1 MDFFDELGKK
11 VSETYQEAKEKATN
25 FSEELKLKSR
35 INNLKEIKTTL
46 YTEIGEI
53 VYGAIKDGKDVDRDA
68 VTVKCD
74 EITKIVEDISKI
86 EADILSFKKM
96 RVCTSC
102 GKKID
107 FEHTYC
113 PYCGKEQPE
122 VVKQEHVEVKEEPEN
137 AVEAEVNTVEN
148 SDENKEENNG

>member
-25 FSEELKLKSR
+25 FSEEIKLKAKV
-35 INNLKEIKTTL
+35 NNLKEIKTTL

-53 VYGAIKDGKDVDRDA
+53 VYSAIKDGKEADRDA

-86 EADILSFKKM
+86 ETEILSFKKM
-96 RVCTSC
+96 RACPSC
-102 GKKID
+102 GSKVD
-107 FEHTYC
+107 YEHKFC
-113 PYCGKEQPE
+113 PNCGKELPE
-122 VVKQEHVEVKEEPEN
+122 IVKEEHVEVKEEPQN
-137 AVEAEVNTVEN
+137 AVETDVNVEQ
-148 SDENKEENNG
+148 ENNDNNEENNG

>member
-25 FSEELKLKSR
+25 FSEELKLKSK

-53 VYGAIKDGKDVDRDA
+53 VYSAIKEGKEVDRDA

-86 EADILSFKKM
+86 ETDILSFKKM
-96 RVCTSC
+96 RVCASC
-102 GKKID
+102 GNKID
-107 FEHTYC
+107 YDH
-113 PYCGKEQPE
+113 K
-122 VVKQEHVEVKEEPEN
+122 
-137 AVEAEVNTVEN
+137 
-148 SDENKEENNG
+148 

>member
-25 FSEELKLKSR
+25 FSEELKLKSK

-53 VYGAIKDGKDVDRDA
+53 VYSAIKEGKEVDRDA

-86 EADILSFKKM
+86 ETDILSFKKM
-96 RVCTSC
+96 RVCASC
-102 GKKID
+102 GNKID
-107 FEHTYC
+107 YDHKYC
-113 PYCGKEQPE
+113 PYCGVEQPE
-122 VVKQEHVEVKEEPEN
+122 IVKEHVEIKEEPKD
-137 AVEAEVNTVEN
+137 AVETEVNPEQNQDNEN
-148 SDENKEENNG
+148 NDENNG